1 MTLGDKYNTLSPILK
16 MWLLRLREVNTFLKA
31 TQLIIG
37 ISITVECVFLSSKA
51 GLSQNLKPYI
61 SILPIKSELTLQIPV
76 LIEMIKSYLL
86 INPALDF

>member
-31 TQLIIG
+31 TQLIVG

-61 SILPIKSELTLQIPV
+61 SILPFFLKKSMNNEDNSYFQVCVQTLQI
-76 LIEMIKSYLL
+76 L
-86 INPALDF
+86 